1 MSTSKLQI
9 AVGEMLDS
17 TFPEFSI
24 KENYRPDWLKSSS
37 LTNLELDYYIE
48 ELSIGLEIQGAQH
61 YQFVP
66 FFHGSIENFDKRKLY
81 DQEKKDLCYGNGI
94 KLFEIDT
101 LTDAIVAIKDIEEI
115 AGNRPMPEE
124 QLPIKKDKN
133 DPIVK
138 YLHDE
143 RYARKHREN
152 LATRQQKADEIKQ
165 FKKKVRKF
173 KENSG
178 KGKRHDL
185 PYFKFNYLSLR
196 EQGALLEEYGILG
209 EIQSRA

>member
-24 KENYRPDWLKSSS
+24 RENHRPDWLKSSS
-37 LTNLELDYYIE
+37 LTNLELDYFIE

-61 YQFVP
+61 YQYVP

-94 KLFEIDT
+94 KLIEIFT

-115 AGNRPMPEE
+115 AGNRPVPEA
-124 QLPIKKDKN
+124 QQPIKKDKN

-143 RYARKHREN
+143 RYARKHREHI
-152 LATRQQKADEIKQ
+152 ATRQQKLDEIKQ

-173 KENSG
+173 SENGG
-178 KGKRHDL
+178 KGNQHNL
-185 PYFKFNYLSLR
+185 PYFKFSYLSLR
-196 EQGALLEEYGILG
+196 EQGALLEEYGILDK
-209 EIQSRA
+209 IQSR